1 MKHLFSMFALLS
13 TATLVFAQTATLELT
28 IEAEGASEE
37 TVLVISLMIET
48 SGTQIDTL
56 VTLFGPEDQFDI
68 PVPADAMQG
77 TVNALTESCE
87 YDSIFAFAAIELEEQ
102 NAMGMYSLVAELEL
116 PYCDDDEDDDAD
128 DEDDAELDLDE
139 VEFDALYQ
147 YLDSLCGS
155 NADIDGMYCGLL
167 ENLIACLDNDSVACD
182 DIAQWLDDV
191 EWVWQGDEDDNE
203 DDEDDEDDNDDDEDD
218 NDDDDEDEDE
228 ECDASLLVV
237 QAFDADS
244 NAIANALFVYVLG
257 YDEDNNFYWNFGTEG
272 PPSTDP
278 LPTWE
283 YETDGPYQL
292 CLTVTGGDG
301 SCIDTSCVWVSVD
314 SLGWFDGIQGG
325 FTITALP
332 GDPGMVSS
340 VNSPEHPLEI
350 PVIYPNP
357 SVHGELSIQWNS
369 HQAGLVEVE
378 VLDLTGKVVFRHQH
392 ACASGAQNL
401 RLTPD
406 VGAGLHLVR
415 LTQEGIQRTVKW
427 LVH

>member
-1 MKHLFSMFALLS
+1 MKHIFSMFALLA

-37 TVLVISLMIET
+37 TVLGISLMIET
-48 SGTQIDTL
+48 SGTQIDTI
-56 VTLFGPEDQFDI
+56 VTLFGPEGQFDI

-102 NAMGMYSLVAELEL
+102 NAIGMYSLVAELEL
-116 PYCDDDEDDDAD
+116 PYCDDDDDD
-128 DEDDAELDLDE
+128 
-139 VEFDALYQ
+139 
-147 YLDSLCGS
+147 
-155 NADIDGMYCGLL
+155 
-167 ENLIACLDNDSVACD
+167 
-182 DIAQWLDDV
+182 
-191 EWVWQGDEDDNE
+191 E
-203 DDEDDEDDNDDDEDD
+203 DDEDDDNDDDDNDDEDDNDDNDDDEDD
-218 NDDDDEDEDE
+218 DDDDEDEDEDE

-369 HQAGLVEVE
+369 HQAGPVEVE

-392 ACASGAQNL
+392 ACTSGAQNL

>member
-1 MKHLFSMFALLS
+1 M
-13 TATLVFAQTATLELT
+13 
-28 IEAEGASEE
+28 
-37 TVLVISLMIET
+37 
-48 SGTQIDTL
+48 
-56 VTLFGPEDQFDI
+56 
-68 PVPADAMQG
+68 
-77 TVNALTESCE
+77 
-87 YDSIFAFAAIELEEQ
+87 
-102 NAMGMYSLVAELEL
+102 
-116 PYCDDDEDDDAD
+116 
-128 DEDDAELDLDE
+128 
-139 VEFDALYQ
+139 
-147 YLDSLCGS
+147 
-155 NADIDGMYCGLL
+155 
-167 ENLIACLDNDSVACD
+167 
-182 DIAQWLDDV
+182 
-191 EWVWQGDEDDNE
+191 
-203 DDEDDEDDNDDDEDD
+203 
-218 NDDDDEDEDE
+218 
-228 ECDASLLVV
+228 
-237 QAFDADS
+237 
-244 NAIANALFVYVLG
+244 FVYVLG

-369 HQAGLVEVE
+369 HQAGPVEVE

-392 ACASGAQNL
+392 ACTSGAQNL